1 MLKRFGGVFNACF
14 GGRTG
19 DGDENGGHPAGDRK
33 LPDSLYIHI
42 HTYYLPYPPY
52 NELEKVTTTTTSPFN
67 NIKKQRGHHHHHP
80 IRKKTRYK
88 IVVRNTTRSAYGANQ
103 RVFTANRCRI

>member
-1 MLKRFGGVFNACF
+1 MLRRFGGVDKACF
-14 GGRTG
+14 GGPKG
-19 DGDENGGHPAGDRK
+19 DGDQNGGHPVGDRK

-80 IRKKTRYK
+80 RRKKTRYK
-88 IVVRNTTRSAYGANQ
+88 IVVRNTTRSA
-103 RVFTANRCRI
+103 C